1 MRKMARQ
8 QVPRVTFHPMQTKSK
23 IIEVPVHVILG
34 PKQVEAVAQSIQAHD
49 SISHISLGQS
59 GQEIFYHVV
68 HFGCEVAF
76 SHHFGKKTLASF
88 LNLLPHQFLIG
99 RILHHILNAMSEHC
113 YRL

>member
-1 MRKMARQ
+1 MARQ

-49 SISHISLGQS
+49 SICHVSLGQS
-59 GQEIFYHVV
+59 GQEVLYHVV
-68 HFGCEVAF
+68 HFRCEVTLG
-76 SHHFGKKTLASF
+76 HHFGKKTLASF

-99 RILHHILNAMSEHC
+99 RILHHILNAMSEHFD
-113 YRL
+113 RL